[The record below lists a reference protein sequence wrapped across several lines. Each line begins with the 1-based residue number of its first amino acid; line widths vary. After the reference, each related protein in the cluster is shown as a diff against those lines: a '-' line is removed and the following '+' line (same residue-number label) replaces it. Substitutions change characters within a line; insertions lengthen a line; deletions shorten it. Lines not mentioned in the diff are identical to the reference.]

1 MLMSAAKS
9 TLVLVDFQERL
20 MPVIDDAEA
29 VVKQALRL
37 ANLARL
43 MEVPIIGTEQTPDK
57 LGGNVDPIYQHC
69 QQTLNKNT
77 FDACEGGLLNAIEDH
92 RTHVILGGCEAH
104 ICVLQTAIGLLDA
117 GFRVWVV
124 ADAVGSR
131 LPTNRDLALQRLRQ
145 QGADIVS
152 TEMVAFEWLGRAD
165 HPQFR
170 NALAH
175 IK

>member
-9 TLVLVDFQERL
+9 TLVLVDFQGRL
-20 MPVIDDAEA
+20 LPAISDGEA
-29 VVKQALRL
+29 VVGRALTL
-37 ANLARL
+37 ATIAGLL
-43 MEVPIIGTEQTPDK
+43 DVPVIGTEQTPDK
-57 LGGNVDPIYQHC
+57 LGPNDNRIYRLC
-69 QQTLNKNT
+69 QQTLHKHT
-77 FDACEGGLLNAIEDH
+77 FDACDGGLLNALEDH
-92 RTHVILGGCEAH
+92 RTHVIIGGCEAH
-104 ICVLQTAIGLLDA
+104 ICVLQTAMGLLDA
-117 GFRVWVV
+117 GYRVWVV

-131 LPTNRDLALQRLRQ
+131 LPANKDLALRRLRQ

-152 TEMVAFEWLGRAD
+152 TEMVAFEWLGESE

>member
-20 MPVIDDAEA
+20 MPAINDADA
-29 VVKQALRL
+29 VVKQALTL

-57 LGGNVDPIYQHC
+57 LGANVDQIYQQC
-69 QQTLNKNT
+69 QQTLHKNT
-77 FDACEGGLLNAIEDH
+77 FDACEGGLLNAIEDR
-92 RTHVILGGCEAH
+92 RTHVILSGCEAH
-104 ICVLQTAIGLLDA
+104 ICVLQTAMGLLDA

-131 LPTNRDLALQRLRQ
+131 LPANRELALQRLQQ
-145 QGADIVS
+145 QGADIVT

-170 NALAH
+170 NALKH

>member
-20 MPVIDDAEA
+20 MPAIHNAEA
-29 VVKQALRL
+29 MMNQATTL
-37 ANLARL
+37 AKLAEL
-43 MEVPIIGTEQTPDK
+43 MDVPIVGTEQTPDK
-57 LGGNVDPIYQHC
+57 LGASDDRIYQHC

-77 FDACEGGLLNAIEDH
+77 FDACEGGLLSTLEDH
-92 RTHVILGGCEAH
+92 RTHVVMAGCEAH
-104 ICVLQTAIGLLDA
+104 ICVLQTAMGLLDA
-117 GFRVWVV
+117 GYRVWVV

-131 LPTNRDLALQRLRQ
+131 QPENRELALQRLRQ

-152 TEMVAFEWLGRAD
+152 TEMVAFEWLGKAD
-165 HPQFR
+165 HPHFR
-170 NALAH
+170 DALAH

>member
-9 TLVLVDFQERL
+9 TLVLVDFQKRL
-20 MPVIDDAEA
+20 MPAIDNADSVAER
-29 VVKQALRL
+29 ALTL
-37 ANLARL
+37 ASIAGLL
-43 MEVPIIGTEQTPDK
+43 DIPIIGTEQTPEK
-57 LGGNVDPIYQHC
+57 LGPNDDRFYQHC
-69 QQTLNKNT
+69 QQTLHKST
-77 FDACEGGLLNAIEDH
+77 FDACESGLLNAIEDH
-92 RTHVILGGCEAH
+92 RTQIIIGGCEAH
-104 ICVLQTAIGLLDA
+104 ICVLQTAMGLLDA

-124 ADAVGSR
+124 ADAVGAR
-131 LPTNRDLALQRLRQ
+131 QPGNRELALQRLRQ

-152 TEMVAFEWLGRAD
+152 TEMVAFEWLGNAE

>member
-20 MPVIDDAEA
+20 MPAIDDAES
-29 VVKQALRL
+29 VVKRALTL
-37 ANLARL
+37 ATLARL
-43 MEVPIIGTEQTPDK
+43 MDVPIIGTEQTPDK
-57 LGGNVDPIYQHC
+57 LGANLDQIVQHC
-69 QQTLNKNT
+69 QQTLHKNI
-77 FDACEGGLLNAIEDH
+77 FDACESGLLNAIEDH
-92 RTHVILGGCEAH
+92 RTHVVIAGCEAH
-104 ICVLQTAIGLLDA
+104 ICVLHTAMGLLDA

-131 LPTNRDLALQRLRQ
+131 QPANRELALQRLHQ

-170 NALAH
+170 NALAQ

>member
-20 MPVIDDAEA
+20 MPAIDGAEA
-29 VVKQALRL
+29 VVNQALTL

-57 LGGNVDPIYQHC
+57 LGANVDPIYQHC
-69 QQTLNKNT
+69 QQTLHKNT
-77 FDACEGGLLNAIEDH
+77 FDACESGLLNAIEDH
-92 RTHVILGGCEAH
+92 RTHVVIGGCEAH

-131 LPTNRDLALQRLRQ
+131 LPANRELALQRMQQ

>member
-9 TLVLVDFQERL
+9 TLVLVDFQGRL
-20 MPVIDDAEA
+20 LPAISDGEA
-29 VVKQALRL
+29 VVERALTL
-37 ANLARL
+37 ATIAGLL
-43 MEVPIIGTEQTPDK
+43 DVPVIGTEQTPDK
-57 LGGNVDPIYQHC
+57 LGPNDDRIYQHC
-69 QQTLNKNT
+69 QQTLHKNT
-77 FDACEGGLLNAIEDH
+77 FDACESGLLNALEDH

-104 ICVLQTAIGLLDA
+104 ICVLQTSLGLLDA

-131 LPTNRDLALQRLRQ
+131 LPANRELALQRLRQ

-170 NALAH
+170 NVLAH